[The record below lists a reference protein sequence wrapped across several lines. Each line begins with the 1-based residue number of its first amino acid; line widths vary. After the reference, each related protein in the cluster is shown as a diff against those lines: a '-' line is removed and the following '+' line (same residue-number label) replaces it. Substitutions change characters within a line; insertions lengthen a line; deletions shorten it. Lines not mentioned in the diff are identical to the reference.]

1 MVYALFLSVSAA
13 NNTDYHNITDL
24 LFKVAFINYKPQ
36 SNYWK
41 LKYRKMMADH
51 LSHHMNIT
59 TSVTNI
65 KRLTTKKPM
74 AEDSKKYRFWF
85 GTGITRSAVHI
96 YRLIKRL
103 HQLQQHHNKSILY
116 HIILTIEATSTPLAH
131 IYTWPLIFLAWYTH
145 FNNSGGV
152 CSIWHLICISKS
164 AWGRRGSVRMVV
176 GFTTTYA
183 ISKYHNWVRS
193 SIRTPIKLIA
203 TI

>member
-13 NNTDYHNITDL
+13 NNTDYHTITDL
-24 LFKVAFINYKPQ
+24 LFKVALINYKPQ

-51 LSHHMNIT
+51 LSHHINIT

-74 AEDSKKYRFWF
+74 EEDIKKYRFWF
-85 GTGITRSAVHI
+85 GTGITRIAV
-96 YRLIKRL
+96 YVFRLIKRP
-103 HQLQQHHNKSILY
+103 HHTNSILY
-116 HIILTIEATSTPLAH
+116 RIILTIEATSTPLAH

-145 FNNSGGV
+145 FNNSEGV
-152 CSIWHLICISKS
+152 CSIWNLICISKR

-193 SIRTPIKLIA
+193 SIRTPIKLTA